1 MTTIR
6 FHLAFALALAALAIS
21 VHAGAE
27 ADAPAAHVLRVSGV
41 VEVTS
46 VGKPGWRPA
55 RAGLALP
62 AGATLR
68 TGDTGRAEVA
78 LASGTVR
85 VYENSLLRVPGSDR
99 EAERVRLDKGAALFD
114 VTLPRGGQFHVETP
128 EAVAAVKG
136 TRFLVETARGSVAAG
151 VYEGVVELSEL
162 GRDAAAPVLVREGF
176 GAMLGEEAFELV
188 LLDRPDPWNEWE
200 RGAPAPGLM
209 PPPAPT
215 AQDEGRD
222 DPADARQAAGQ
233 AAIEA
238 ADAVLES
245 SKPEPGAGDRD
256 SEQPAADDDSADAD
270 ARETWPADLDP
281 ALEIAPKI
289 DDAVVIV
296 PERLDRTEV
305 QPIDGGGSSG
315 TGSVKTTP

>member
-1 MTTIR
+1 
-6 FHLAFALALAALAIS
+6 
-21 VHAGAE
+21 
-27 ADAPAAHVLRVSGV
+27 
-41 VEVTS
+41 
-46 VGKPGWRPA
+46 
-55 RAGLALP
+55 
-62 AGATLR
+62 
-68 TGDTGRAEVA
+68 
-78 LASGTVR
+78 
-85 VYENSLLRVPGSDR
+85 VPGSDR

-136 TRFLVETARGSVAAG
+136 TRFLVETARGGVSAG
-151 VYEGVVELSEL
+151 VYEGVVELREL
-162 GRDAAAPVLVREGF
+162 GRDAAAPVIVRGGF
-176 GAMLGEEAFELV
+176 GALLGDEAFELV

-200 RGAPAPGLM
+200 RGAPAPGLL

-245 SKPEPGAGDRD
+245 SKRELGAGDRD

-270 ARETWPADLDP
+270 ERETWPADLDP
-281 ALEIAPKI
+281 AETLEIEPI
-289 DDAVVIV
+289 DDPVVIV

-305 QPIDGGGSSG
+305 QPIDSGDDSGSGG
-315 TGSVKTTP
+315 VKTTP